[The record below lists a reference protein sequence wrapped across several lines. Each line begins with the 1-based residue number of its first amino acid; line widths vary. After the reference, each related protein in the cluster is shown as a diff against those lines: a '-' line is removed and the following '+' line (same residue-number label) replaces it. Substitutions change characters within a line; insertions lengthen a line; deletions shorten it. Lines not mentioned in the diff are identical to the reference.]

1 MDDYNFWADHL
12 DTFQSSSDYIKTV
25 ILLIPV
31 LFVLGVL
38 FLVLHYRH
46 RPAPPTLLLDETAV
60 RYLEERAER
69 PLTVTYPTDQHSK
82 TFPTHN

>member
-1 MDDYNFWADHL
+1 MDDYNFWADLL

-25 ILLIPV
+25 ILLAPM
-31 LFVLGVL
+31 LFVLSVL
-38 FLVLHYRH
+38 FLVLRYRH
-46 RPAPPTLLLDETAV
+46 KPKPPILLLDETAV

-69 PLTVTYPTDQHSK
+69 PLTVAYLTDQHSK

>member
-1 MDDYNFWADHL
+1 MDDYNFWADLL

-25 ILLIPV
+25 MLLTPV

-38 FLVLHYRH
+38 FLVLRYRH
-46 RPAPPTLLLDETAV
+46 RPTPPTLVLDETAV

-69 PLTVTYPTDQHSK
+69 TFTAAYLADQPSK
-82 TFPTHN
+82 TFPNHN